1 MIEQVASQPGKTA
14 EKAQGPKILVIEDDQ
29 FLRDM
34 LVDKLEAEGFGVV
47 EAIDG
52 ESGMEVMQKEQPK
65 LVLLD
70 IVLPGIDGFEILQRM
85 QKDPALSKIPVL
97 IISNL
102 GAQKDIDKAKELGA
116 LDYIIKAHFT
126 PGEIIEKVRQTLGQQ

>member
-1 MIEQVASQPGKTA
+1 MAEEASKQAQPTIERP
-14 EKAQGPKILVIEDDQ
+14 QGPKVLVIEDDQ

-34 LVDKLEAEGFGVV
+34 LVDKLVAEGFGVA
-47 EAIDG
+47 EAVDG
-52 ESGMEVMQKEQPK
+52 ETGMEVLQKEKPK

-70 IVLPGIDGFEILQRM
+70 IILPGIDGFEVLQRM
-85 QKDPALSKIPVL
+85 QKDPEMSKIPIL

-126 PGEIIEKVRQTLGQQ
+126 PGEIIKKVRQALSQR